1 MKRRISLSGIV
12 FILYLVVLLW
22 IILFKTALSLD
33 DIRMMAGERSIN
45 FIPFYYDNE
54 TSILFHKKEIIL
66 NILVFVPF
74 GVCLKMLG
82 ASFKK
87 GTVIALLS
95 SVALEAVQLI
105 FAIGNTDI
113 TDVITNTL
121 GAVAGLFIYLIAA
134 KIFKNE
140 EKLKKVVNIIALVFL
155 SIFIALMVLLVVA
168 NS

>member
-1 MKRRISLSGIV
+1 MKRKISLSGIV

-33 DIRMMAGERSIN
+33 DIKMLAGERSIN

-82 ASFKK
+82 ATVKK
-87 GTVIALLS
+87 GVIIALVS
-95 SVALEAVQLI
+95 SVCLEAVQLM
-105 FAIGNTDI
+105 FGLGRADVTDL
-113 TDVITNTL
+113 ITNTL
-121 GAVAGLFIYLIAA
+121 GAILGLVFYIIAA

-140 EKLKKVVNIIALVFL
+140 KKLNRVINLIALVLL
-155 SIFIALMVLLVVA
+155 SIFVALMALLVIA
-168 NS
+168 NV

>member
-1 MKRRISLSGIV
+1 MKKIKTEHVV
-12 FILYLVVLLW
+12 FALYLVVLLW

-87 GTVIALLS
+87 GIAIAILS

-105 FAIGNTDI
+105 FVIGNADI

-155 SIFIALMVLLVVA
+155 SIFIALMVLLIVA